1 MKMRLSDLCI
11 VVEAHTDALDK
22 VISLH
27 TCFAHIR
34 VDGATLLD
42 GDVVD
47 AVTREERGVQHDR
60 CIIEDLVNPPTVSNE
75 LATLD
80 VRH

>member
-1 MKMRLSDLCI
+1 MRLSHLYI
-11 VVEAHTDALDK
+11 VVDERTDTFDK

-34 VDGATLLD
+34 VDGAALLD
-42 GDVVD
+42 GDVVN

-60 CIIEDLVNPPTVSNE
+60 CIIEDLVDPPTVSNE

-80 VRH
+80 MRH